1 MSRVQTSRANR
12 YGPALGSGTRGSR
25 SVLSRMASNTVST
38 FSSAVATII
47 GKIIIGPTPP
57 SIYDRLIKQ
66 DALLV
71 DPSGGLEIVHQY
83 DSTGDGQ
90 VTIVKSKDSGA
101 CFARKLTPQT
111 RLDSHNT
118 SSWDFGPWKKPNEV
132 HILEVSRL
140 KDHPHPRILS
150 FTALRHDTQG
160 QYVLWSSF
168 CAGGNLAEQIDFWRE
183 RRRTEL
189 PHQFFLHILVQAF
202 EAMAFLHSGLRYA
215 SNGKYYRDGDHKT
228 IVHGDLKAEN
238 IFLGWSSENIGGMPD
253 LVVGDFGT
261 SIVEGHPGARVMA
274 GTLPYNAPEIKAI
287 YGDNPIDED
296 HVDLYFEAGA
306 AKTPSADIY
315 SIGVLLYMIAAKE
328 RISNDRDPLLAD
340 RDLSELRISRD
351 YEIEGLKDFIVKC
364 LQVDPSKRATADY
377 DEQTG
382 IMTAVDTFRDMRDL
396 LITRN
401 PALGPTDWL
410 HPQTVR

>member
-1 MSRVQTSRANR
+1 
-12 YGPALGSGTRGSR
+12 
-25 SVLSRMASNTVST
+25 MASNTVSA
-38 FSSAVATII
+38 FSTAVATII
-47 GKIIIGPTPP
+47 GNIIIGPTPP

-66 DALLV
+66 DALIV
-71 DPSGGLEIVHQY
+71 DRSAGLEVIRSH
-83 DSTGDGQ
+83 DPTGDGQ
-90 VTIVKSKDSGA
+90 VTIVKSKATGA
-101 CFARKLTPQT
+101 CFARKLTPRT

-118 SSWDFGPWKKPNEV
+118 SSWDYGPYKKPNEV
-132 HILEVSRL
+132 HVLEVSRL

-150 FTALRHDTQG
+150 FEALRHDRQG
-160 QYVLWSSF
+160 EFVIWSSF
-168 CAGGNLAEQIDFWRE
+168 CAGGNLAEQIDFWRQ
-183 RRRTEL
+183 RRRTEV

-202 EAMAFLHSGLRYA
+202 EAIAFLHNGLRYA
-215 SNGKYYRDGDHKT
+215 GSGKYYRDGNHKT
-228 IVHGDLKAEN
+228 IVHGDLKGEN
-238 IFLGWSSENIGGMPD
+238 IFLRWSSENVGAMPD
-253 LVVGDFGT
+253 IVVGDFGT

-306 AKTPSADIY
+306 AKTPPADIY
-315 SIGVLLYMIAAKE
+315 AIGVLLYMIAAKA
-328 RISNDRDPLLAD
+328 RKDRDPFPANQ
-340 RDLSELRISRD
+340 DLSELRISRD

-396 LITRN
+396 LITKN

-410 HPQTVR
+410 HPQPVR